1 MKQDRLTVQLPTH
14 KSNESVGVTIT
25 RCMRD
30 GIQKRKVGILLH
42 VINHSIIRL
51 TYRDGTYIHIYDFKV
66 FDAIIIKFEF
76 FVGIRL
82 QKIILYFNQELHNI
96 SLVSKF

>member
-51 TYRDGTYIHIYDFKV
+51 TYKDGTYIHIYDFKV
-66 FDAIIIKFEF
+66 FDAIIIK
-76 FVGIRL
+76 L
-82 QKIILYFNQELHNI
+82 ELWDEK
-96 SLVSKF
+96 LDCKK